1 MQKEIH
7 VQITDFPMNS
17 TSEADFLEFMDYI
30 CEMEYLLKK
39 QRTQTDVDIYLDR
52 LEVVSPGL

>member
-1 MQKEIH
+1 
-7 VQITDFPMNS
+7 MNS